1 MKLIKQV
8 VIGFVG
14 IASVVFLLSLPLPS
28 RLNVSKSVLVNLP
41 AATVMESL
49 GNLQEWPH
57 WNPLLQDTAAT
68 YKYDGNNKVSWN
80 AADGKTN
87 SIELQL
93 YATDS
98 LYITIAT
105 NGKPAFNAGFNVL
118 SNTDGGKF
126 TKVDWWIQED
136 LGWMPWEKFYGLF
149 SESLKETYLENS
161 LYSLKVYLEKS
172 K

>member
-14 IASVVFLLSLPLPS
+14 IAIVVFLLSLPLPS
-28 RLNVSKSVLVNLP
+28 RLNVSKSVLVNRP
-41 AATVMESL
+41 ASTVMESL
-49 GNLQEWPH
+49 SNLQEWKH
-57 WNPLLQDTAAT
+57 WNPLLQDSAT
-68 YKYDGNNKVSWN
+68 VYEYEGNNKVAWK
-80 AADGKTN
+80 AADGNTN
-87 SIELQL
+87 TIELGL

-98 LYITIAT
+98 LYVTIAT
-105 NGKPAFNAGFNVL
+105 NGKPAFNSGFNVL
-118 SNTDGGKF
+118 SNTDGGTH
-126 TKVDWWIQED
+126 TKVDWWIQEE

-161 LYSLKVYLEKS
+161 LYALKIYLEKS